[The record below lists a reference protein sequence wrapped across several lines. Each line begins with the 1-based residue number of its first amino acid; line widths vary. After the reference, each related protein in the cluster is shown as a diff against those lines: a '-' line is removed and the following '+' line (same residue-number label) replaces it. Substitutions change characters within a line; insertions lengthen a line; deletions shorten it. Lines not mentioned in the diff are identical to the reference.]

1 MIAALKLIC
10 MVVGAVAIGFAVVV
24 LVIAWLT
31 SDNTENK
38 KP

>member
-1 MIAALKLIC
+1 MIAAFKFIC
-10 MVVGAVAIGFAVVV
+10 MVVGAVAIGFALLV

-31 SDNTENK
+31 SDNAENK